1 MHALIIE
8 DQPLIA
14 MMIEEEL
21 AEQGYTTFDFATRQ
35 ADAVQLAVKRCPDL
49 ITADDQLIE
58 GTGIGAVR
66 EICAHQAIPVV
77 YIAGALDELSIPDA
91 VILPKPFRSHDL
103 REAVRRAI
111 ATPRTY
117 A

>member
-21 AEQGYTTFDFATRQ
+21 AEQGYTTFDVATRQ

-49 ITADDQLIE
+49 ITADYKLIE
-58 GTGIGAVR
+58 GTGINAVR
-66 EICAHQAIPVV
+66 EFALIRRSQLFTLP
-77 YIAGALDELSIPDA
+77 GALDELAIPDA
-91 VILPKPFRSHDL
+91 VILPKPFRSRDL

-111 ATPRTY
+111 AAPRTY

>member
-14 MMIEEEL
+14 MMIEDEL
-21 AEQGYTTFDFATRQ
+21 AEQGYTSFDVATRQ
-35 ADAVQLAVKRCPDL
+35 TDAVELAVKRCPHL
-49 ITADDQLIE
+49 ITADDKLIE
-58 GTGIGAVR
+58 GSGIDSVR

-77 YIAGALDELSIPDA
+77 YIAGALNELAIPDA
-91 VILPKPFRSHDL
+91 VILAKPFRSHDL
-103 REAVRRAI
+103 REAVQRAI